1 MNNYKLIDT
10 AEVIRSKN
18 SGPYELTFD
27 IMFKDVGHFAAFTKA
42 DIINKSTFAKLFGIQ
57 ESDILSI
64 LSFPPAKAVKIT
76 IKRPMASGD
85 LGEKDIYGAQQHTPL
100 LSLEYEL

>member
-1 MNNYKLIDT
+1 MFKLTDT

-27 IMFKDVGHFAAFTKA
+27 IIFKDVSHFNTFVAVDAMTPTVFA
-42 DIINKSTFAKLFGIQ
+42 DLYGIDVVNVR
-57 ESDILSI
+57 SV

-76 IKRPMASGD
+76 VTRPMSSGA
-85 LGEKDIYGAQQHTPL
+85 LGERDIYGAQQHGPL
-100 LSLEYEL
+100 LNFEYEV